1 MVELDKLSNSQVN
14 VMLKKQIGMTLISW
28 MIVTTF
34 LGGVGLVVLKIIP
47 AYMNYA
53 SVKSIMDDLA
63 RDEKI
68 KGQSPKGIRRML
80 NSRLEVNDLKTI
92 SRDKKAF
99 KFRKID
105 GGYALVLTYE
115 ERENLF
121 ANLDYVVVFDH
132 EVELLIK

>member
-1 MVELDKLSNSQVN
+1 LAELDKQSNSQVN
-14 VMLKKQIGMTLISW
+14 VMIKKQIGMTLVSW
-28 MIVTTF
+28 MIVATF

-63 RDEKI
+63 RDDKI
-68 KGQSPKGIRRML
+68 KGQSPKGIRQML

-99 KFRKID
+99 KFRKVD

-115 ERENLF
+115 ERENIF

-132 EVELLIK
+132 EVELRTK

>member
-1 MVELDKLSNSQVN
+1 
-14 VMLKKQIGMTLISW
+14 MTLISW
-28 MIVTTF
+28 MIVATF